1 MKEIIFDIDGTMLDT
16 EKAVLYSLQRTLRD
30 EGMNYS
36 LEKLHFALGIPGVA
50 ALQEIGVENIKAV
63 HEKWI
68 RNMADFK
75 NEITVFKGIAE
86 VIEIVS
92 SYKVR
97 TGIVT
102 SKTRQEFI
110 DDFQPFGLHSY
121 FEHSICVE
129 DTMKHKP
136 HPEPL
141 VTCLKRLN
149 IDAQEAIYI
158 GDSVYDLQCAKQ
170 AGAKFGLA
178 LWGAKTKKGFEEAD
192 YIFQTPHEI
201 LSLVKRDS

>member
-1 MKEIIFDIDGTMLDT
+1 MKGIIFDIDGTMLDT

-36 LEKLHFALGIPGVA
+36 LEKLHFALGIPGMA
-50 ALQEIGVENIKAV
+50 ALQEIGVENMKAV

-92 SYKVR
+92 SYKIR

-141 VTCLKRLN
+141 VTCLK
-149 IDAQEAIYI
+149 D
-158 GDSVYDLQCAKQ
+158 
-170 AGAKFGLA
+170 
-178 LWGAKTKKGFEEAD
+178 
-192 YIFQTPHEI
+192 
-201 LSLVKRDS
+201 